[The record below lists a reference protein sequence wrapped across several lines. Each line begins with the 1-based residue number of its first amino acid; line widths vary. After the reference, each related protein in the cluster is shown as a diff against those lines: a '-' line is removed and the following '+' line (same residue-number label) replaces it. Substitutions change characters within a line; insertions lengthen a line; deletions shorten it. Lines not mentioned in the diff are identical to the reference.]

1 MLSHS
6 PSSAC
11 SLNQPNVIYLCFL
24 SVRWERSTF
33 HNFEQ
38 IWQVSS
44 AFFRYERVWVSYQG
58 DCADWTCVLKYQMSS
73 ELLSGCMVETSI
85 SCSPSIKRHS
95 QAEADT
101 AVVSYWYLCCSS
113 WRNCSRMQ
121 PQPSA
126 AVSSLHILSDCLK
139 DSSLIVPHHTVKVT
153 WAVDIWSSAQKCQ
166 LTSR

>member
-1 MLSHS
+1 MLSRS

-11 SLNQPNVIYLCFL
+11 SPNQPNVIYLCFL

-33 HNFEQ
+33 HNFAQ

-44 AFFRYERVWVSYQG
+44 AFLDMNVSVCQIKVIVQTG
-58 DCADWTCVLKYQMSS
+58 HVHWNIKC
-73 ELLSGCMVETSI
+73 LLSGCMVETSI
-85 SCSPSIKRHS
+85 SCSRSIKRHS

-113 WRNCSRMQ
+113 WQNCSHMQ

-126 AVSSLHILSDCLK
+126 AVSSLHILSDYLK
-139 DSSLIVPHHTVKVT
+139 DSCLIPPLLK
-153 WAVDIWSSAQKCQ
+153 
-166 LTSR
+166 